1 MADKYTIFR
10 ELDNGEM
17 LAVVKFDDP
26 GEAREF
32 MARLASHWPAHYF
45 VRGPRGE
52 SYEVAE
58 TLAHMFGPG
67 PAPHRPEA
75 ESYKV

>member
-17 LAVVKFDDP
+17 LVVMKLDDP

-32 MARLASHWPAHYF
+32 MAQLASHWPAHYF
-45 VRGPRGE
+45 VRGPRGVSCE
-52 SYEVAE
+52 GAE
-58 TLAHMFGPG
+58 TLTHMFGS
-67 PAPHRPEA
+67 RPVPLRPKA